1 MSEQAKD
8 VRLEGVS
15 KRFGAVTAV
24 HPQNLSVPAGEFLT
38 LLGPS
43 GCGKTTLLRMI
54 AGLEGVT
61 GGRIFVGGD
70 DVTQTPPNR
79 RDTSIMFQDY
89 ALFPHKTLVDNIAYG
104 LKMQGMPKTERNRR
118 ASEWLKRIGLPDFA
132 DRYPH
137 ELSGGQRQRVAL
149 ARSLIISPGVLLLDE
164 PLGALDAN
172 LRRQLQGE
180 LKRIHSEV
188 GLTFIYVTHDQEEA
202 LTMSDRIAVMKDGR
216 VEQIASPSELYDRP
230 QTEFVAR
237 FMGVPNI
244 ISAKVSKT
252 TGKSVEAACE
262 GFATLRFKVADV
274 AVGDEVKLAI
284 RPNNIALKQGRMV
297 SSNAAPVTIVDT
309 SFAGD
314 VIRATARNDAGAML
328 IIEIDRQHC
337 GELQLEEGSNY
348 LAHWNEQGLIPLK
361 ATPS

>member
-1 MSEQAKD
+1 MSAEAKQ
-8 VRLEGVS
+8 VKLAGVS
-15 KRFGAVTAV
+15 KRFGDVVAV
-24 HPQNLSVPAGEFLT
+24 HPLDLTVPAGEFLT

-61 GGRIFVGGD
+61 SGRIFVGEE
-70 DVTQTPPNR
+70 DVTLMPPNR

-89 ALFPHKTLVDNIAYG
+89 ALFPHKTLADNIAYG
-104 LKMQGMPKTERNRR
+104 LKMRGMDKGNRNQL
-118 ASEWLKRIGLPDFA
+118 AGEWLQRIDLPDFHS
-132 DRYPH
+132 RYPH

-149 ARSLIISPGVLLLDE
+149 ARSLIINPGVLLLDE

-202 LTMSDRIAVMKDGR
+202 LTMSDRIAVMRSGR
-216 VEQIASPSELYDRP
+216 VEQIATPGDLYDRP
-230 QTEFVAR
+230 ETEFVAQ

-244 ISAKVSKT
+244 LTATISKVSA
-252 TGKSVEAACE
+252 GKAEADCE
-262 GFATLRFKVADV
+262 GLPPLRFRAEE
-274 AVGDEVKLAI
+274 ASVGDAVKLAL
-284 RPNNIALKQGRMV
+284 RPSNIGLEPAGKVR
-297 SSNAAPVTIVDT
+297 SNSASILIADA

-314 VIRATARNDAGAML
+314 VVRVAARTEAGIELAVEVDRRGNTDIRLEPGSKWLATWND
-328 IIEIDRQHC
+328 
-337 GELQLEEGSNY
+337 SS
-348 LAHWNEQGLIPLK
+348 LIPLR
-361 ATPS
+361 TVP